1 MTDEVRIELQP
12 LGEHL
17 KVPRGTPLREIL
29 FDYGVE
35 FPCGGR
41 GQCRGCRI
49 RVAEGSL
56 EVTPPQRQV
65 LRPQEIEE
73 GWRLSCQCRAEG
85 DMRLEMAQWK
95 ADILVDD
102 SLFEFSPG
110 KGLGIAIDLG
120 TTTVVVQLLDLE
132 TGRVLGVRTALNAQ
146 ARHGA
151 DVMSRVEF
159 AVSGGG
165 RKTLTDVIRHQIG
178 TLIRQVLAHSLVPI
192 DDKAPDNGAAAW
204 RDSDLTQIVIVGNTV
219 IHHLFCGIDPE
230 PLSHY
235 PFEPMEIGLYK
246 FQARDLG
253 WDLESNPVVR
263 FLPCLGGFVGA
274 DTLAGILAIRMHE
287 SRDLVGLVDL
297 GTNGEIV
304 FGNSERMICASTAA
318 GPAFEGA
325 RIWMGMRAAT
335 GAVYQVQASN
345 GGLHCSVLGNT
356 EPRGIC
362 GSGLVDA
369 IAVGLDLGRVAPGGK
384 LNCEGEHFVIA
395 DPVAISQT
403 DVRQLQ
409 LAKAAI
415 AAGIK
420 LVLERIGGTH
430 DQVKA
435 LYLAG
440 AFGNYISRESARR
453 IGLIEFPI
461 DKVRP
466 AGNTALLGAKMALFQ
481 PDIDGE
487 LFPRILER
495 MEHMSLSADPH
506 FMDTYVEE
514 MVFPRG

>member
-204 RDSDLTQIVIVGNTV
+204 RESDLTQIVIVGNTV

-246 FQARDLG
+246 FQARELG

-318 GPAFEGA
+318 GLRHLKGRASGWECGLRPGQSIRSRHRMADCTALCWGIPSHGESVVPAW
-325 RIWMGMRAAT
+325 WMRLRSDWT
-335 GAVYQVQASN
+335 W
-345 GGLHCSVLGNT
+345 
-356 EPRGIC
+356 
-362 GSGLVDA
+362 
-369 IAVGLDLGRVAPGGK
+369 
-384 LNCEGEHFVIA
+384 GE
-395 DPVAISQT
+395 
-403 DVRQLQ
+403 L
-409 LAKAAI
+409 
-415 AAGIK
+415 
-420 LVLERIGGTH
+420 
-430 DQVKA
+430 
-435 LYLAG
+435 
-440 AFGNYISRESARR
+440 
-453 IGLIEFPI
+453 
-461 DKVRP
+461 RP
-466 AGNTALLGAKMALFQ
+466 AGNSTVKGNILSS
-481 PDIDGE
+481 PIPWR
-487 LFPRILER
+487 FPRL
-495 MEHMSLSADPH
+495 MSASCSWPRRLSRPESSWSWNGSGGP
-506 FMDTYVEE
+506 TT
-514 MVFPRG
+514 R